1 MSWLNPNSDL
11 KKQFN
16 AFYENVE
23 IVLGG
28 IHQEVETI
36 KKEYDERL
44 SYLDQLSEYFSN
56 PEKLNL
62 IKKALSDTEDTRKR
76 LTNHLKEIE
85 AKQIQL
91 NEHHNKAILRLDKQL
106 NRLNE
111 EFKNQCNI
119 LELSNSELKR
129 EIQDIKF
136 NFGVRFNQND
146 EMIQLLKSELDQTR
160 QMNSDKVKFLEN
172 KLNLNRILIYILFAV
187 LFIIALFQFKNV

>member
-111 EFKNQCNI
+111 EYKNQCNI
-119 LELSNSELKR
+119 LEISNSELKR

>member
-111 EFKNQCNI
+111 EYKNQCNI